1 MDKSR
6 EAGLMPR
13 VRALVSTLDLDCECR
28 KRLDTALQR
37 FEALENRREIRRL
50 LLDARQQADRI
61 SALLDFAGELDTLT
75 TEEQDITVFDEI
87 ALLFKEMKNAA
98 ACGAE
103 DMARIRE
110 HRAMREG
117 SASQR

>member
-1 MDKSR
+1 MSKSR
-6 EAGLMPR
+6 EPSLMPR
-13 VRALVSTLDLDCECR
+13 VRTLVSTLDLDCECR
-28 KRLDTALQR
+28 KKLDTALQR

-61 SALLDFAGELDTLT
+61 SALLDFAGELDTIT

-87 ALLFKEMKNAA
+87 VLLFEEMKNAA
-98 ACGAE
+98 ARGAE

-110 HRAMREG
+110 HRAMRDG
-117 SASQR
+117 SSAS

>member
-1 MDKSR
+1 MGKSR
-6 EAGLMPR
+6 EPGLMPR

-28 KRLDTALQR
+28 KKLDTALQR

-61 SALLDFAGELDTLT
+61 SALLDFAGELDTIM

-87 ALLFKEMKNAA
+87 AVLFRK
-98 ACGAE
+98 
-103 DMARIRE
+103 
-110 HRAMREG
+110 
-117 SASQR
+117 

>member
-1 MDKSR
+1 MSKSR
-6 EAGLMPR
+6 EPSLMPR
-13 VRALVSTLDLDCECR
+13 VRTLVSTLDLDCECR
-28 KRLDTALQR
+28 KKLDTAPQR

-61 SALLDFAGELDTLT
+61 SALLDFAGELDTIT

-87 ALLFKEMKNAA
+87 VLLFEEMKNAA

-110 HRAMREG
+110 HRAMRDG
-117 SASQR
+117 SSAS